1 MSMQQ
6 LKIAVDFDGT
16 IVENAYPYIGRKMPF
31 AFQTLKMLQK
41 EGHLLILWT
50 RRSGKTLEQA
60 LEYCTKNGVEF
71 YAVNKSYPEEIFDE
85 NESRKIEVDV
95 FVDDRI
101 VGGFPG
107 WGVVYQQIT
116 GQDISVKKTKSNFIK
131 MLFHK

>member
-1 MSMQQ
+1 MQQ

-16 IVENAYPYIGRKMPF
+16 IVENAYPYIGREMPF

-41 EGHLLILWT
+41 EGHLLVLWT
-50 RRSGKTLEQA
+50 RRSGKALEQA
-60 LEYCTKNGVEF
+60 LEYCKKNGVEF
-71 YAVNKSYPEEIFDE
+71 YAVNKSYPEEIFDD

-107 WGVVYQQIT
+107 WGLVYQQIT
-116 GQDISVKKTKSNFIK
+116 GQNITVKKTKSNFIK